1 MNDPSNV
8 GALHVTVVAATCE
21 RGADVLNFGGGAYAF
36 AWRDPG
42 RMSGSML
49 SNTCAGVFLFLLT
62 YLAQHV
68 EVLWR

>member
-1 MNDPSNV
+1 MSTRRTSRRRRRPAPRTDR
-8 GALHVTVVAATCE
+8 AT
-21 RGADVLNFGGGAYAF
+21 RRYTAPLRPRRP

-49 SNTCAGVFLFLLT
+49 SNTCAGMFLFLLT